1 MCLLQF
7 IDLACA
13 YPDLPAFFCLSTFLC
28 MKMTIKCKILFCNKH
43 VIYAKKKK
51 NVSVHIIWHGA

>member
-1 MCLLQF
+1 MCLLQL

-43 VIYAKKKK
+43 VIYAKKS
-51 NVSVHIIWHGA
+51 NT